1 MMHGIFFY
9 FQVAFMLLLF
19 LATGSAL
26 YMGVFRAHR
35 DGLSLSS
42 KVVRGMLSAFM
53 SVAMWFGLYSWS
65 YLSW

>member
-1 MMHGIFFY
+1 MHGLFFLT
-9 FQVAFMLLLF
+9 QLAFMMVLL

-35 DGLSLSS
+35 DGVSFPA
-42 KVVRGMLSAFM
+42 KIVRGLLSAFM
-53 SVAMWFGLYSWS
+53 SVMLWSGLYSWS